1 MKAGSLTLV
10 MLRRSSHAGMHF
22 VFVMLAIIKHLKRL
36 PTHSDGNVMVYNKG
50 FREACMNTVVAT

>member
-1 MKAGSLTLV
+1 
-10 MLRRSSHAGMHF
+10 